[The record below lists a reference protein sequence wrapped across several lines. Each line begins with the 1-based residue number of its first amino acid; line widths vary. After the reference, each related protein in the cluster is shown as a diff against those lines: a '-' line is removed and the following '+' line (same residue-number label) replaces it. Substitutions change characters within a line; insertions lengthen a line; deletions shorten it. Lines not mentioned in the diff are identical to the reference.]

1 MFTYRSIDAMLS
13 GFYKLV
19 KTSQSFKV
27 YSFQYIM
34 ATGNSSKAKASSS
47 DFQEPGIQ
55 TPLGTLL
62 RPLNSEAGKVLPGWG
77 TTVLMGT
84 FILLF
89 AVFLLIILEIYNGS
103 LILDD
108 VAVSWTTLAK

>member
-1 MFTYRSIDAMLS
+1 
-13 GFYKLV
+13 
-19 KTSQSFKV
+19 
-27 YSFQYIM
+27 M
-34 ATGNSSKAKASSS
+34 ATGTTAKPKKSVSEAI
-47 DFQEPGIQ
+47 QEPGIV

-77 TTVLMGT
+77 TTVLMGV

-89 AVFLLIILEIYNGS
+89 AAFLLIILEIYNSS

-108 VAVSWTTLAK
+108 VTMSWETLAK

>member
-1 MFTYRSIDAMLS
+1 
-13 GFYKLV
+13 
-19 KTSQSFKV
+19 
-27 YSFQYIM
+27 M
-34 ATGNSSKAKASSS
+34 ATGTSSKAKSSPVTS
-47 DFQEPGIQ
+47 FEEPGIQ

-77 TTVLMGT
+77 TTVLMGV

-89 AVFLLIILEIYNGS
+89 AVFNLIILEIYNSS

-108 VAVSWTTLAK
+108 VTMSWQTLAK

>member
-1 MFTYRSIDAMLS
+1 
-13 GFYKLV
+13 
-19 KTSQSFKV
+19 
-27 YSFQYIM
+27 M
-34 ATGNSSKAKASSS
+34 ATGKSKANSSASSAS
-47 DFQEPGIQ
+47 FQEPGIV

-89 AVFLLIILEIYNGS
+89 AVFNLIILEIFNNS
-103 LILDD
+103 LILDG
-108 VAVSWTTLAK
+108 VTNSWASLAK

>member
-1 MFTYRSIDAMLS
+1 MATKS
-13 GFYKLV
+13 
-19 KTSQSFKV
+19 SQS
-27 YSFQYIM
+27 
-34 ATGNSSKAKASSS
+34 SSS
-47 DFQEPGIQ
+47 SFQEPGIV

-77 TTVLMGT
+77 TTVLMAV

-89 AVFLLIILEIYNGS
+89 AAFLLIILEIYNNS

-108 VAVSWTTLAK
+108 VANNWTSLAK